1 MRMAPEMAQFESK
14 FKDKIQIVDISLDKQ
29 NDPNLKK
36 HEQLVRQISSI
47 PYTVWLNKE
56 GKTIDQTLGYATMA
70 ELEQKTNALLK

>member
-1 MRMAPEMAQFESK
+1 MAPEMAQFESK

-36 HEQLVRQISSI
+36 YEQLVRQISSI

-56 GKTIDQTLGYATMA
+56 GKPIDQTLGYATMA